1 MLSFSEMLDRVR
13 ITNAVNDALEFIGDA
28 EDRRQPLRDFLSELR
43 KDLKWTEE
51 DIVTVQSRVLRSL
64 AQRAYA

>member
-1 MLSFSEMLDRVR
+1 MLDRVR
-13 ITNAVNDALEFIGDA
+13 ITNAVNAALQVIGDA
-28 EDRRQPLRDFLSELR
+28 EDRRKPMRDFLSMLK
-43 KDLKWTEE
+43 KDLRWSDE